1 MATACSSVFR
11 SHVFGVFVIFS
22 TFSYLASS
30 AAVSSLHR
38 SLTIDSSANRNQCTD
53 NSTWIGTGSTT
64 VDCIGAVQRLY
75 DAEVKPFS
83 DTDFEFLS
91 EKAPARS
98 LPSMRTPRK
107 YTVGKC
113 QCSSQNRCLY
123 TFRNSSAKEFE
134 GSCTLAIVMLNFFSN
149 GELPGGVEGPFASRD
164 VTSFYEIWQAAQQIE
179 ATCLMQKSRPGW
191 AAEGLPPFSRSDP
204 DHATGAGVVCTQ
216 ADIHPSGGRESVGVF
231 LWATDS
237 LENRRVP
244 QGEPTLT
251 TNAPIGLSG
260 PLSNLSNGAE
270 ELLSHKVLE
279 TRSHKIDY

>member
-1 MATACSSVFR
+1 MATACSSAFR
-11 SHVFGVFVIFS
+11 SHVFSVFVIFS
-22 TFSYLASS
+22 TVSYLASS
-30 AAVSSLHR
+30 AAI
-38 SLTIDSSANRNQCTD
+38 SLTTDSSANRNQCTD
-53 NSTWIGTGSTT
+53 KSTWIGTGSTT

-75 DAEVKPFS
+75 DVEVKSFS

-91 EKAPARS
+91 QKAPARS
-98 LPSMRTPRK
+98 LPAMRTPRK

-113 QCSSQNRCLY
+113 RCSPQTRCLS
-123 TFRNSSAKEFE
+123 TFMNSSAKGFE

-191 AAEGLPPFSRSDP
+191 AAEGSPPFSRSDP
-204 DHATGAGVVCTQ
+204 DHATGTGVVCMQ

-237 LENRRVP
+237 LENQRVP
-244 QGEPTLT
+244 QGEPTFAT
-251 TNAPIGLSG
+251 PISLSG
-260 PLSNLSNGAE
+260 PFQNLSNGAE